1 MATKTLDPKPE
12 QKAESLTS
20 RIFAATYLL
29 AEPEKNRA
37 AKQVVIDYLREVAT
51 LARFTFEI
59 IGGEYATLTGHG
71 LVLSDWVSATNLS
84 FNLTG
89 VYPKGTGNSIVTLTN
104 PNGWEL
110 EKPSLRLTPGLTA
123 VQAAKRLTD
132 YLPDFRA
139 YWTAVE
145 AKIAGENATIDRTRQ
160 EAQRLIEAGQ
170 GRWYGQTPES
180 KTETR
185 KLVFY
190 QKTGTHYATVQK
202 TNVLLNLTLSV
213 EDAERVLRLLAGK

>member
-1 MATKTLDPKPE
+1 MATKTLAPKPE

-29 AEPEKNRA
+29 AEPEKTRT
-37 AKQVVIDYLREVAT
+37 AKQVVIDYLREVAA
-51 LARFTFEI
+51 LAGFTFNI
-59 IGGEYATLTGHG
+59 SGGEYATLTGHG
-71 LVLSDWVSATNLS
+71 VVLSDWVSATNPS

-89 VYPKGTGNSIVTLTN
+89 VYPKGPGNSIVTLTN

-145 AKIAGENATIDRTRQ
+145 AKIAGGNATIERTRQ
-160 EAQRLIEAGQ
+160 DAERLIEAGQ
-170 GRWYGQTPES
+170 GEWYNQSPEL
-180 KTETR
+180 KTEKR
-185 KLVFY
+185 SLVFR
-190 QKTGTHYATVQK
+190 QKSGTHYATVQK

-213 EDAERVLRLLAGK
+213 EDAERVLRLLAGE